1 MRPLA
6 LAAILLTTGM
16 AAAQDEPG
24 QHAALRALL
33 DDHVHELTV
42 GETGLSG
49 PGGELL
55 MERAR
60 RAQFVAIGEQHGTA
74 DIGEFAHA
82 WFLALDPEGFD
93 HMAIEVGPHSTRA
106 AERLLAGPEGAFE
119 ADAAA
124 RAGGLAYPFL
134 FFQNEADLARDV
146 VSLHE
151 GEGPALWGLDQE
163 FIASGSIL
171 LDQLRPLAR
180 TDAQRDVLASIEAA
194 LAEQPFLVGSA
205 PDSQWAGWA
214 EAWGEGEGAGILA
227 DVLYSNRIYAPFT
240 GRGGSVWF
248 ANQTRENGMKRLF
261 AEHFAAAEAA
271 NGTPP
276 RVFLKLGA
284 NHLARWNP
292 STQISSTAN
301 FLAEWGLPR
310 GFTLYNVMADCA
322 SGQMVDVQAGG
333 AIPCPS
339 YFGST
344 HGVLSGLVGDRP
356 VVVDLQA
363 IRPAVLAMSDA
374 DEDFV
379 ALVRNFDAY
388 IAFPNTRPAPMI
400 NGG

>member
-1 MRPLA
+1 MKSLA
-6 LAAILLTTGM
+6 FAVMLAAAGT
-16 AAAQDEPG
+16 AFAQEEAG
-24 QHAALRALL
+24 ENAALRALL
-33 DDHVHELTV
+33 DGHVHELTV
-42 GETGLSG
+42 EQGALSG

-82 WFLALDPEGFD
+82 WFLALHPEGFD
-93 HMAIEVGPHSTRA
+93 HMAIEVGPHSTRM
-106 AERLLAGPEGAFE
+106 AERLLAGPDGGFE
-119 ADAAA
+119 ADASA

-146 VSLHE
+146 VALHE

-180 TDAQRDVLASIEAA
+180 TDTQRDVLASIEAA
-194 LAEQPFLVGSA
+194 LAGQPFLVGNS
-205 PDSQWAGWA
+205 PDSQWAGWV
-214 EAWGEGEGAGILA
+214 EAWGEGEGARILA
-227 DVLYSNRIYAPFT
+227 DALYSNRIYAPFT
-240 GRGGSVWF
+240 GRGGSVWL

-261 AEHFAAAEAA
+261 AEHFAAAEALD
-271 NGTPP
+271 GVPP
-276 RVFLKLGA
+276 RVFLKFGA
-284 NHLARWNP
+284 NHLARWDP
-292 STQISSTAN
+292 STLISSTAN

-322 SGQMVDVQAGG
+322 SGQMVNVQAGG
-333 AIPCPS
+333 AIACPS

-344 HGVLSGLVGDRP
+344 QGVLAGMIGESP
-356 VVVDLQA
+356 VVIDLEA
-363 IRPAVLAMSDA
+363 IRPEVLAMQDA

-388 IAFPNTRPAPMI
+388 IAFPDTRPAPMV
-400 NGG
+400 NAR